1 MFDISFVQF
10 DSTIASVPAPT
21 TWRAMCSE
29 ECCCASQ
36 RQKKT
41 RDNQLGDVI
50 NEPTPILDGSAPSC
64 RTTVGRVEHRTA
76 NISCVKNTIIIV
88 TVPDEPDDATT
99 SPSFD
104 LDVFPG

>member
-1 MFDISFVQF
+1 MYLRQRRGALRVAGSFA
-10 DSTIASVPAPT
+10 AS
-21 TWRAMCSE
+21 
-29 ECCCASQ
+29 ASDK
-36 RQKKT
+36 KKT
-41 RDNQLGDVI
+41 GDNQLGDVI
-50 NEPTPILDGSAPSC
+50 KEPTRILDGSALSC
-64 RTTVGRVEHRTA
+64 RTTVGRVEHRTS

>member
-21 TWRAMCSE
+21 TWRAACSE
-29 ECCCASQ
+29 VVAASASDK
-36 RQKKT
+36 KKT

-50 NEPTPILDGSAPSC
+50 KEPTRILDGSAPSC

-76 NISCVKNTIIIV
+76 SISCAKKIV
-88 TVPDEPDDATT
+88 
-99 SPSFD
+99 
-104 LDVFPG
+104 LLL